1 MKRGEA
7 GPVLENRG
15 HILNMAKLILGKEN
29 VLKPKVVQRA
39 VIRLEITSEDKYR
52 TLVVR
57 K

>member
-7 GPVLENRG
+7 GPVLGNRG

>member
-7 GPVLENRG
+7 GPVLENGG

-52 TLVVR
+52 TLVVC